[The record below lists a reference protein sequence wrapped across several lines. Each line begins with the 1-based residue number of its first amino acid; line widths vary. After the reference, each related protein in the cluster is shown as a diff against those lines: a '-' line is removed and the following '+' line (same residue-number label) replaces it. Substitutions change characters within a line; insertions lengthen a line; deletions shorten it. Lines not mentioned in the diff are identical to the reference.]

1 MKLSKKSKN
10 TLFVVLCLLSF
21 LGAVLISFPAFVA
34 LEMHS
39 SCYDSYSLLDMAM
52 CQDWLYYLVISA
64 LGVFLSYYFYKKRK
78 IRLFIYTINF
88 CVAMFFWGLVFFYL
102 QAIQWLC
109 YCINKNIK
117 SNNFSNSMLT
127 SKIIGIN

>member
-34 LEMHS
+34 LEMHN
-39 SCYDSYSLLDMAM
+39 SCYDSYTLLDMAI
-52 CQDWLYYLVISA
+52 CQHWMYYLVISA
-64 LGVFLSYYFYKKRK
+64 VGVFISYYFYKKRK

-88 CVAMFFWGLVFFYL
+88 CVAMFSWGLVFFYF
-102 QAIQWLC
+102 QVIQ
-109 YCINKNIK
+109 
-117 SNNFSNSMLT
+117 
-127 SKIIGIN
+127 